1 MRNEVV
7 YRFVTGY
14 QIGLERYIKLMRRMC
29 FVGGKTDTGRKQKK
43 DNDGDGENDPSLVLL
58 ELSD

>member
-1 MRNEVV
+1 M
-7 YRFVTGY
+7 
-14 QIGLERYIKLMRRMC
+14 KLMGRVC
-29 FVGGKTDTGRKQKK
+29 VLGGKTDTERNQKK